1 MCLFFLRVQLF
12 DLVSIGRLSHIHIA
26 SVLGDEVRLNSE
38 LIQLQQILL
47 EAVFD
52 ESALELAL
60 QKFAEICDA
69 PISQLMVAQTNRTLL
84 RSIFSTDLDVDLG
97 PTEVLYQDINPRV
110 LATPSMKKGKATRDQ
125 DFISYDQIQNDQTYQ
140 ELIVPAGLGHF
151 SGVPVIHDEHM
162 IAGIALHRP
171 IGAEAFNDTE
181 AEIHEIASAVCGPV
195 LQLAS
200 LVERSNVRSTLDLIG
215 NGRAVAIL
223 DYAGRVHT
231 HNEAFEAMLTQ
242 RIIRIEKDRKLTL
255 NSRSAR
261 AALTLALG
269 KHSQIVGGSFAIK
282 SRDLR
287 AQWLCRVVPK
297 PAFTIA
303 GPEAGHALLICDQI
317 DKPLQLDLSLVR
329 DFFGLTKTEGEIA
342 NLVYQGHSPKDIASK
357 RRVSVETV
365 RSHLKSLL
373 HKTESNRQVE
383 LVAKLS
389 RFTKHPIA

>member
-1 MCLFFLRVQLF
+1 MPV
-12 DLVSIGRLSHIHIA
+12 DRLSYVHIGSI
-26 SVLGDEVRLNSE
+26 LGDEVRLNSE
-38 LIQLQQILL
+38 LIQLQHIML

-52 ESALELAL
+52 ESALEPAL
-60 QKFAEICDA
+60 KKFAEICDA

-84 RSIFSTDLDVDLG
+84 RSIFSVDLDVDLG

-110 LATPSMKKGKATRDQ
+110 LATPSMQKGKATRDK
-125 DFISYDQIQNDQTYQ
+125 DFISYDQIQDDQTYQ

-171 IGAEAFNDTE
+171 IGADAFNDTE
-181 AEIHEIASAVCGPV
+181 AEIHEIASAVCAPV
-195 LQLAS
+195 LKFAS
-200 LVERSNVRSTLDLIG
+200 LVERRNARSALDLVG
-215 NGRAVAIL
+215 DGRAVAIL
-223 DYAGRVHT
+223 DYAGRIHT
-231 HNEAFEAMLTQ
+231 HNEAFEAMLSQ
-242 RIIRIEKDRKLTL
+242 RIIRIEKDRKLSL

-261 AALTLALG
+261 SALARALG
-269 KHSQIVGGSFAIK
+269 RHNQIVGGSFPIK
-282 SRDLR
+282 SRNHR
-287 AQWLCRVVPK
+287 EQWLCRVVPK

-342 NLVYQGHSPKDIASK
+342 NMVYQGHSPKDIAST

-383 LVAKLS
+383 LVTKLT